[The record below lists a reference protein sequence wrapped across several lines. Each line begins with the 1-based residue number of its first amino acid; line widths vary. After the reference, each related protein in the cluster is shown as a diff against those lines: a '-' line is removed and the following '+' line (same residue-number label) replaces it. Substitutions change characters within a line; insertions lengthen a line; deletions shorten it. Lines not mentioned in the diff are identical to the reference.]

1 MFLVWTDEAV
11 RQGVLGL
18 MNIRSFLKL
27 VEIQTKVASV
37 IPFLLGTSYALYRF
51 GAFKPLNFLLM
62 LASLLCFDMT
72 TTAVNNYLDFKRANR
87 KFGYGYESHNAIVK
101 DKLSER
107 SVLAVIGTLLAVAV
121 VAGFVLFL
129 NTDIIVLLLGV
140 VSFMIGLLYSAGPVP
155 ISRTPFGELF
165 SGGFMG
171 LVIPFLSA
179 YIHIYDRNLFD
190 LGLSDGMLRI
200 SVNLP
205 ELIFLLL
212 ISLPAAAGI
221 ANIMLANNICD
232 IEDDL
237 ENKRYTLPIYT
248 GKKNALIIFELL
260 YYTGYAALAVLLVLG
275 AAPLLCILAFLTLI
289 PVYKNIRL
297 FKALQTKKDTF
308 VLSVKNFVVSNGVL
322 VITVAAAAALK
333 IIG

>member
-1 MFLVWTDEAV
+1 MGYCVFLVWTDEAV

-107 SVLAVIGTLLAVAV
+107 SVLAVIGTLLAVAI

-129 NTDIIVLLLGV
+129 NTDIIVLLLGA

-171 LVIPFLSA
+171 W
-179 YIHIYDRNLFD
+179 
-190 LGLSDGMLRI
+190 
-200 SVNLP
+200 
-205 ELIFLLL
+205 
-212 ISLPAAAGI
+212 
-221 ANIMLANNICD
+221 
-232 IEDDL
+232 
-237 ENKRYTLPIYT
+237 
-248 GKKNALIIFELL
+248 
-260 YYTGYAALAVLLVLG
+260 
-275 AAPLLCILAFLTLI
+275 
-289 PVYKNIRL
+289 
-297 FKALQTKKDTF
+297 
-308 VLSVKNFVVSNGVL
+308 
-322 VITVAAAAALK
+322 
-333 IIG
+333 